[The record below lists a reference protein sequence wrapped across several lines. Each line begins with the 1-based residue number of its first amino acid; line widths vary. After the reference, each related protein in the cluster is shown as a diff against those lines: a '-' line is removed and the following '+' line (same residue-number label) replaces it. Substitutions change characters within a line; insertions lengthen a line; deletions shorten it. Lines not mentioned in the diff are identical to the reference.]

1 MKKYIHILLV
11 IFLVVLYLK
20 GNANPFRYHEAD
32 GVVISSPDG
41 KKMSVI
47 ICAKG
52 KPLEVIPLEL
62 IDALTVECAQSQL

>member
-1 MKKYIHILLV
+1 MNKYINILLAV
-11 IFLVVLYLK
+11 FLVIVYLK

-47 ICAKG
+47 ICVKG
-52 KPLEVIPLEL
+52 KPLEIVPLEL
-62 IDALTVECAQSQL
+62 IDAITVECTKDQL